1 MKLSIVTPAYNVE
14 HYIRNCLDSIFD
26 QQIKSDLLEVIV
38 VNDGSKDGTEDVIKQ
53 YVVQHPNLIYI
64 FQDNQGQSVA
74 RNTGL
79 QRASGDLVWYV
90 DSDDA
95 TTENSIQTIFSYF
108 EKYPHAD
115 FLTFDRIHYNLS
127 DGTKNYCKSWGG
139 RKASKDTYEKPLN
152 GFKANEILVASVPW
166 FHVFKRDFLIQNKL
180 FFTPK
185 LLNEDD
191 ELRMRLYF
199 FAKEVRYIPFAHYV
213 YSAMRPGSLTTV
225 NHTFTMK
232 SAESSIKTIDS
243 WKGFEKENVK
253 TKEQKRYVNNFIRS
267 KYQSLVLLAAR
278 KNDKELYKLYLE
290 NKKVWRKGYKESF
303 KKSFSFKNISII
315 NFIKFLI
322 TLYWPQHFKYTK
334 LSTLKQILK
343 GNL

>member
-14 HYIRNCLDSIFD
+14 QYIGNCLDSIFI
-26 QQIKSDLLEVIV
+26 QQVENNLLEVIV

-64 FQDNQGQSVA
+64 YQENQGQSVA

-79 QRASGDLVWYV
+79 KRATGDLIWYV
-90 DSDDA
+90 DSDDT

-108 EKYPHAD
+108 EKYPNAD
-115 FLTFDRIHYNLS
+115 FLTFDRIHYNLL
-127 DGTKNYCKSWGG
+127 DGTKKYCKSWGG

-152 GFKANEILVASVPW
+152 GFKANEVLMASVPW
-166 FHVFKRDFLIQNKL
+166 FHVFKREYLIQNEL

-191 ELRMRLYF
+191 ELRMRLFF

-253 TKEQKRYVNNFIRS
+253 TKEQRQFVNAFIKS
-267 KYQSLVLLAAR
+267 KFQSLVLLAAR
-278 KNDKELYKLYLE
+278 KNDQELYHLYLD
-290 NKKVWRKGYKESF
+290 NKNEWLKGYKESF
-303 KKSFSFKNISII
+303 HKSISIKSFSFIDY
-315 NFIKFLI
+315 IKYLI
-322 TLYWPQHFKYTK
+322 ALYCPQYFKYTK
-334 LSTLKQILK
+334 LSALKQLIK
-343 GNL
+343 GKK

>member
-1 MKLSIVTPAYNVE
+1 
-14 HYIRNCLDSIFD
+14 
-26 QQIKSDLLEVIV
+26 
-38 VNDGSKDGTEDVIKQ
+38 
-53 YVVQHPNLIYI
+53 
-64 FQDNQGQSVA
+64 
-74 RNTGL
+74 
-79 QRASGDLVWYV
+79 
-90 DSDDA
+90 
-95 TTENSIQTIFSYF
+95 
-108 EKYPHAD
+108 
-115 FLTFDRIHYNLS
+115 
-127 DGTKNYCKSWGG
+127 
-139 RKASKDTYEKPLN
+139 
-152 GFKANEILVASVPW
+152 
-166 FHVFKRDFLIQNKL
+166 
-180 FFTPK
+180 
-185 LLNEDD
+185 
-191 ELRMRLYF
+191 
-199 FAKEVRYIPFAHYV
+199 
-213 YSAMRPGSLTTV
+213 MRPGSLTTV

-243 WKGFEKENVK
+243 WKAFEKENVK